1 MKVHL
6 QYGREGLDVEIPG
19 TNVTVVEPR
28 FVAGLGDE
36 RAAFQEAVRR
46 PIGAR
51 PLREIVKASDR
62 VAVVI
67 PDLTRPLPSDR
78 LLPWLFEELSHVP
91 PERFTIV
98 NGTGSHRVNTP
109 EELRSMVGRRGAGP
123 LPGGQPHAPTTPPR
137 CSRRAGRRTARRST

>member
-6 QYGREGLDVEIPG
+6 QYGREGLEVEIPG

-36 RAAFQEAVRR
+36 RVAFQEAARR

-51 PLREIVKASDR
+51 PLREIVKATDR

-78 LLPWLFEELSHVP
+78 LLPWIFAELSHVP
-91 PERFTIV
+91 AAQFTIV
-98 NGTGSHRVNTP
+98 NGTGSHRGNTP
-109 EELRSMVGRRGAGP
+109 EELRSMVGADVQGRYRLVNHTAFDRRG
-123 LPGGQPHAPTTPPR
+123 
-137 CSRRAGRRTARRST
+137 